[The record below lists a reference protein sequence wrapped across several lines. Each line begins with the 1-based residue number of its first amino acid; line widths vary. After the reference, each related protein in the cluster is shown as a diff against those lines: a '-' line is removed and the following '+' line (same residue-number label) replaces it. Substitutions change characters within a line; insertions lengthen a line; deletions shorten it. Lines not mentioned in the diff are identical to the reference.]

1 MKPIWQNERKSM
13 KLDWVT
19 GVLNSFNEVWCH
31 DMKAESPVRHSTC
44 RNVNSIFLMIRCHKM
59 WYARLKLD
67 SWRRFRFLPYLM
79 LHGCITYD
87 INMTLLWWMDV
98 AKSRYQFISSSWNF
112 LSMVISWFI
121 SSTGNTGIWIQMS
134 LKRILQGFWPQ
145 VQNTSFVEHLLM
157 VAYNNISAE
166 KQCRFSTNFN
176 SLRKTWLRACLL
188 PFWNTR

>member
-1 MKPIWQNERKSM
+1 MIP
-13 KLDWVT
+13 
-19 GVLNSFNEVWCH
+19 
-31 DMKAESPVRHSTC
+31 C
-44 RNVNSIFLMIRCHKM
+44 REM
-59 WYARLKLD
+59 WYARQKLNI
-67 SWRRFRFLPYLM
+67 WRRFRFLLYFSYVTWL
-79 LHGCITYD
+79 CQYD